1 MRSFFIIR
9 EVFADAVDHHHNEGA
24 IIHVQPVRAADKFI
38 GAVSRKWAV
47 NILAQVWLVK
57 TCHDI
62 GSFAGLVR
70 ADCIKQTRGN
80 SVMDWGLTEESYFKS

>member
-24 IIHVQPVRAADKFI
+24 IIHVQPVGAADKFI

-57 TCHDI
+57 LRHAAILTI
-62 GSFAGLVR
+62 RRLRIQPVLKMAG
-70 ADCIKQTRGN
+70 AH
-80 SVMDWGLTEESYFKS
+80 

>member
-1 MRSFFIIR
+1 
-9 EVFADAVDHHHNEGA
+9 
-24 IIHVQPVRAADKFI
+24 
-38 GAVSRKWAV
+38 
-47 NILAQVWLVK
+47 LVK

>member
-9 EVFADAVDHHHNEGA
+9 EVFADAVDHHHNEAA
-24 IIHVQPVRAADKFI
+24 IIHVQPVGAADKFI

-62 GSFAGLVR
+62 RFYVPQSG
-70 ADCIKQTRGN
+70 IITRF
-80 SVMDWGLTEESYFKS
+80 SRVIWDTDQSRS